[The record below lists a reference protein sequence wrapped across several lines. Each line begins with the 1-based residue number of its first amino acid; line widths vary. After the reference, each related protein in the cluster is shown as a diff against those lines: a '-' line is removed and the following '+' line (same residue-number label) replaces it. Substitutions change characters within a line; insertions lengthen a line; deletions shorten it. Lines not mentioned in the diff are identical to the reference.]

1 METTMSE
8 LNTSELIDKR
18 LAIRQ
23 ALADL
28 AEQEKHLKEEQD
40 EVDYQLMQKLEA
52 DGLSKFSNDQ
62 ATISISEQIVPQVE
76 DWDALQAHILK
87 TGEFELMQRRP
98 AVKAYRELREA
109 GIEVPGVVDFA
120 KRGLNVRAL

>member
-1 METTMSE
+1 MSE

-28 AEQEKHLKEEQD
+28 AEQEKHLKEQQE

-109 GIEVPGVVDFA
+109 GVEVPGVVDFA

>member
-1 METTMSE
+1 MSE

-28 AEQEKHLKEEQD
+28 AEQEKHLKEQQE

-76 DWDALQAHILK
+76 DWDAFQAHILQ
-87 TGEFELMQRRP
+87 TGEFELVQRRA

-109 GIEVPGVVDFA
+109 GVQVPGVVDFT
-120 KRGLNVRAL
+120 KRGLNVRAI

>member
-1 METTMSE
+1 MSE

-28 AEQEKHLKEEQD
+28 AEQEKHLKEQQD

>member
-1 METTMSE
+1 MSE

-28 AEQEKHLKEEQD
+28 QEQEKHLKEQQE

-52 DGLSKFSNDQ
+52 DGLKKFSNDQ

-76 DWDALQAHILK
+76 DWDAFQAHILQ
-87 TGEFELMQRRP
+87 TGEFELVQRRA

-109 GIEVPGVVDFA
+109 GVEVPGVVDFT
-120 KRGLNVRAL
+120 KRGLNVRAI

>member
-1 METTMSE
+1 MSE

-28 AEQEKHLKEEQD
+28 AEQEKHLKEQQE

-76 DWDALQAHILK
+76 DWDALHAHILK

>member
-1 METTMSE
+1 MSE

-28 AEQEKHLKEEQD
+28 AEQEKHLKEEQE

>member
-1 METTMSE
+1 MSE

-28 AEQEKHLKEEQD
+28 AEQEKHLKEQQE
-40 EVDYQLMQKLEA
+40 EVDYQLMQKLEE
-52 DGLSKFSNDQ
+52 DGLKKFSNDQ

-76 DWDALQAHILK
+76 DWDAFQAHILQ
-87 TGEFELMQRRP
+87 TGEFELVQRRA

-109 GIEVPGVVDFA
+109 GVQVPGVVDFT
-120 KRGLNVRAL
+120 KRGLNVRAI

>member
-1 METTMSE
+1 MSE
-8 LNTSELIDKR
+8 LNTSELIDQR

-28 AEQEKHLKEEQD
+28 AEQEKHLKEQQE

-76 DWDALQAHILK
+76 DWDALHAHILK

-109 GIEVPGVVDFA
+109 GIEVPGVTDFA

>member
-1 METTMSE
+1 MSE

>member
-1 METTMSE
+1 MSE

-28 AEQEKHLKEEQD
+28 AEQEKHLKEQQE

-76 DWDALQAHILK
+76 DWDAFQAHILQ
-87 TGEFELMQRRP
+87 TGEFELVQRRA

-109 GIEVPGVVDFA
+109 GVEVPGVVDFT
-120 KRGLNVRAL
+120 KRGLNVRAI

>member
-1 METTMSE
+1 MQMSE
-8 LNTSELIDKR
+8 LNTSELIDQR

-28 AEQEKHLKEEQD
+28 AEQEKRLKEQQE

-76 DWDALQAHILK
+76 DWDALHAHILK

-109 GIEVPGVVDFA
+109 GVEVPGVIDFA

>member
-1 METTMSE
+1 MSE
-8 LNTSELIDKR
+8 LNTSELIDQR

-28 AEQEKHLKEEQD
+28 AEQEKRLKEQQE

-109 GIEVPGVVDFA
+109 GVEVPGVIDFA

>member
-1 METTMSE
+1 MSE

-28 AEQEKHLKEEQD
+28 AEQEKHLKEQQE
-40 EVDYQLMQKLEA
+40 EVDYQLMQKLES

-76 DWDALQAHILK
+76 NWDALQAHILK

-109 GIEVPGVVDFA
+109 GVEVPGVVDFT

>member
-1 METTMSE
+1 MSE

-28 AEQEKHLKEEQD
+28 AEQEKHLKEQQE

>member
-1 METTMSE
+1 MSE

-28 AEQEKHLKEEQD
+28 AEQEKHLKEQQE

-109 GIEVPGVVDFA
+109 GVEVPGVVDFT

>member
-1 METTMSE
+1 MSE

-28 AEQEKHLKEEQD
+28 AEQEKHLKEQQE

-87 TGEFELMQRRP
+87 TGEFELVQRRA

-109 GIEVPGVVDFA
+109 GVQVPGVVDFT
-120 KRGLNVRAL
+120 KRGLNVRAI

>member
-40 EVDYQLMQKLEA
+40 EVDYQLMQKLES

-76 DWDALQAHILK
+76 DWDALHAHILK

-109 GIEVPGVVDFA
+109 GVEVPGVVDFA

>member
-1 METTMSE
+1 MSE

-28 AEQEKHLKEEQD
+28 AEQEKHLKEQQE

-76 DWDALQAHILK
+76 DWDAFQAHILQ
-87 TGEFELMQRRP
+87 TGEFELVQRRA

-109 GIEVPGVVDFA
+109 GVEVPGVVDFT
-120 KRGLNVRAL
+120 KLGLNVRAI

>member
-1 METTMSE
+1 MSE

-28 AEQEKHLKEEQD
+28 AEQEKHLKEEQE

-87 TGEFELMQRRP
+87 TGEFELMQRP

-109 GIEVPGVVDFA
+109 GVEVPGVVDFA